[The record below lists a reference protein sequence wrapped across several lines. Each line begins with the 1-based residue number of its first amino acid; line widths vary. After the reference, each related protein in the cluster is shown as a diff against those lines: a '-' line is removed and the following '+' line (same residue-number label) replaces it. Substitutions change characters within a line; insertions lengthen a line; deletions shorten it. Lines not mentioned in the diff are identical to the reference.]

1 MVDDPNQLP
10 PPSFPP
16 PEPPASPPPPAG
28 PTLPPPSPPPAAPPD
43 SRSGLSYGQFL
54 GRAVTVTVLAP
65 VALLVGPLI
74 LLLILVAMIG
84 AAVGDTEST
93 DTTDLAS
100 TESIGGDDG
109 ADDWVLVVD
118 VEGPILLDGG
128 GSTPFGG
135 TATGGEQIRDPLID
149 AAADLRVEAVVVSFN
164 TPGGS
169 VGGSA
174 AIAAGIEAVQAAG
187 KPVIAHVE
195 SISASGGMWSMAP
208 ADRIIA
214 NEGSLVGSIGVIF
227 GPLSYF
233 DDVIALDGGL
243 LGGGVETR
251 GGIDQFFITAGNS
264 KDIGNPYRELTADER
279 ASLQGIVDRLYGDFV
294 THVAEHRPVSE
305 ADIRKDLGALLFD
318 PQAALENGLIDEIGT
333 RHEAWNE
340 AAVQAGLGSYDV
352 RRVTRQV
359 GLIEA
364 ILFGASSDAPE
375 ADLSSLCGPSPQ
387 ALAFQGDLQAL
398 CQPDGS

>member
-1 MVDDPNQLP
+1 M
-10 PPSFPP
+10 
-16 PEPPASPPPPAG
+16 
-28 PTLPPPSPPPAAPPD
+28 
-43 SRSGLSYGQFL
+43 SYGQFL

-65 VALLVGPLI
+65 VAVVVGPLV
-74 LLLILVAMIG
+74 LLLLFVGIIG
-84 AAVGDTEST
+84 AAIGGT
-93 DTTDLAS
+93 DTTDESDLAS

-109 ADDWVLVVD
+109 ADDWVLVIE

-128 GSTPFGG
+128 GAIPFGG
-135 TATGGEQIRDPLID
+135 TATGGEHIRDTLLD
-149 AAADLRVEAVVVSFN
+149 AADDQRVEAVVITFD

-174 AIAAGIEAVQAAG
+174 AIASGIEAVQAAG

-195 SISASGGMWSMAP
+195 SLSASGGMWSMAP
-208 ADRIIA
+208 ADTIIA
-214 NEGSLVGSIGVIF
+214 NQGSLVGSIGVIF
-227 GPLSYF
+227 GPLRSY

-251 GGIDQFFITAGNS
+251 GGIEEFFISAGTS

-279 ASLQGIVDRLYGDFV
+279 ASLQGIVDRLYRDFV

-318 PQAALENGLIDEIGT
+318 PEAALEAGLIDEIGT
-333 RHEAWNE
+333 RHQAWEE
-340 AAVQAGLGSYDV
+340 AAVRAGLASYDV
-352 RRVTRQV
+352 RRVTRPI

-364 ILFGASSDAPE
+364 ILFGTNQEPPE
-375 ADLSSLCGPSPQ
+375 ADLSSLCGPSPH

-398 CQPDGS
+398 CQLAG